1 MVFCLIQGDAIKNSF
16 PIDTSSHTTIGHLK
30 KAIKDEKQNAF
41 SGINTDKLTLWK
53 VDIVQ
58 TKKNQEMTIKEHKGV
73 ELHSFESIGTHFQE
87 VPLST
92 NIRIIIQ
99 PLLPATTDQC
109 TRDTANLGYVPRR
122 EGNLGGT
129 LLCPDQ
135 LTSNSNEGISLTDND
150 TSKRPLVVKSLIDD
164 LLIKKII
171 LVRAPPYSGK
181 TSLTQLIEDYL
192 INSAEYLTFRIIRF
206 STLWGND
213 VGKLCNYENFG
224 EAWKEILG
232 IDWLG
237 ESEPMDIDVDNKS
250 VTAGQFWETVKCGL
264 QGSHDIY
271 IIMFGAYGYGS
282 NLRDLSIPVE
292 IPDFNSKSI
301 YDIKFTDNEL
311 EEYVTNFCRYFNLK
325 EHNENIIPEFIKY
338 IKNATAGHVGFVR
351 HILYYTRE
359 KMKPKVNELTWNK
372 ILVYLNSNG
381 FNETINSNCRGLPK
395 IKSFSHDEIK
405 LCENVLLN
413 KKHPYQS
420 SNNHSVLALIKS
432 GVLVIDKN
440 YMLQFS
446 APIVM
451 RSFIYQN
458 YGNEKISETVPKSL
472 YDFIVSIFTA
482 MCLESRELLQRTL
495 SFGFEER
502 EETII
507 LEQMWQKEFYRI
519 GKRRLN
525 GYFMSCD
532 VGATFAS
539 NGYLDFYVDEPLNW
553 AIKILREERC
563 MAKHTKKFDE
573 TTEIYKEITLYAK
586 SIAIVDICSE
596 SIKVQKLKENFV
608 HVSYSKNYDAF
619 KIECLGRDTM
629 NINF

>member
-1 MVFCLIQGDAIKNSF
+1 
-16 PIDTSSHTTIGHLK
+16 
-30 KAIKDEKQNAF
+30 
-41 SGINTDKLTLWK
+41 
-53 VDIVQ
+53 
-58 TKKNQEMTIKEHKGV
+58 
-73 ELHSFESIGTHFQE
+73 
-87 VPLST
+87 
-92 NIRIIIQ
+92 
-99 PLLPATTDQC
+99 
-109 TRDTANLGYVPRR
+109 
-122 EGNLGGT
+122 
-129 LLCPDQ
+129 
-135 LTSNSNEGISLTDND
+135 
-150 TSKRPLVVKSLIDD
+150 
-164 LLIKKII
+164 
-171 LVRAPPYSGK
+171 
-181 TSLTQLIEDYL
+181 
-192 INSAEYLTFRIIRF
+192 
-206 STLWGND
+206 
-213 VGKLCNYENFG
+213 
-224 EAWKEILG
+224 
-232 IDWLG
+232 
-237 ESEPMDIDVDNKS
+237 
-250 VTAGQFWETVKCGL
+250 
-264 QGSHDIY
+264 
-271 IIMFGAYGYGS
+271 MFGAYGYGS

-381 FNETINSNCRGLPK
+381 FNETINNCRGLPK

-507 LEQMWQKEFYRI
+507 LEQIWQKEFYRI
-519 GKRRLN
+519 GKRLLN
-525 GYFMSCD
+525 RYFMSCD

-573 TTEIYKEITLYAK
+573 TTEIYKEITLYTK
-586 SIAIVDICSE
+586 SIAIVDICNE
-596 SIKVQKLKENFV
+596 SIKVQK
-608 HVSYSKNYDAF
+608 
-619 KIECLGRDTM
+619 
-629 NINF
+629 

>member
-1 MVFCLIQGDAIKNSF
+1 
-16 PIDTSSHTTIGHLK
+16 
-30 KAIKDEKQNAF
+30 
-41 SGINTDKLTLWK
+41 
-53 VDIVQ
+53 
-58 TKKNQEMTIKEHKGV
+58 
-73 ELHSFESIGTHFQE
+73 
-87 VPLST
+87 
-92 NIRIIIQ
+92 
-99 PLLPATTDQC
+99 
-109 TRDTANLGYVPRR
+109 
-122 EGNLGGT
+122 
-129 LLCPDQ
+129 
-135 LTSNSNEGISLTDND
+135 
-150 TSKRPLVVKSLIDD
+150 
-164 LLIKKII
+164 
-171 LVRAPPYSGK
+171 
-181 TSLTQLIEDYL
+181 
-192 INSAEYLTFRIIRF
+192 
-206 STLWGND
+206 
-213 VGKLCNYENFG
+213 
-224 EAWKEILG
+224 
-232 IDWLG
+232 
-237 ESEPMDIDVDNKS
+237 MDIDVDNKS

-451 RSFIYQN
+451 R
-458 YGNEKISETVPKSL
+458 
-472 YDFIVSIFTA
+472 
-482 MCLESRELLQRTL
+482 
-495 SFGFEER
+495 
-502 EETII
+502 
-507 LEQMWQKEFYRI
+507 
-519 GKRRLN
+519 
-525 GYFMSCD
+525 
-532 VGATFAS
+532 
-539 NGYLDFYVDEPLNW
+539 
-553 AIKILREERC
+553 
-563 MAKHTKKFDE
+563 
-573 TTEIYKEITLYAK
+573 
-586 SIAIVDICSE
+586 
-596 SIKVQKLKENFV
+596 
-608 HVSYSKNYDAF
+608 
-619 KIECLGRDTM
+619 
-629 NINF
+629 